1 MIEITNSKQVKDD
14 PELLELM
21 MQDLKSASG
30 LYKPTNFWSVYEKK
44 FLPELGSLGLRNFR
58 RRKDSILSSFAA
70 TDLIPTNIRQI
81 RARGKNNK
89 TRIPKFILRQLLR
102 SKKIESYVE
111 QLSKRYSF
119 VSNDDINYLCYE
131 FAKIFGEN
139 CKAKSIENF
148 EGSDIGNPENI
159 FYNDGQMYT
168 TSLLSFY
175 LNYAYCCKFMNFDS
189 IDSIMELGSG
199 AGKQIELIKK
209 LHPDLSFYV
218 FDIPPQLYVCEQY
231 LSALF
236 PGSVISYRQTRLM
249 KNIPEKRK
257 GKIFIFGNWKIPE
270 ITNLVYDLFWNSTS
284 FQEMEPEVVLN
295 YLNYIN
301 RQTTKYVF
309 LQQLMKGMPIAS
321 EEGKGG
327 VLKQTTLQHYKRGLK
342 NFRMLDLSKAIHLH
356 SISSRYEN
364 SFWKLK

>member
-1 MIEITNSKQVKDD
+1 MIETTNSKQVKDD

-21 MQDLKSASG
+21 MQDLKSASS
-30 LYKPTNFWSVYEKK
+30 LYQPTNWWSVYEKK
-44 FLPELGSLGLRNFR
+44 FLPELRSLGLRNFR
-58 RRKDSILSSFAA
+58 RRKNSILTSFAA
-70 TDLIPTNIRQI
+70 TDLIPTNIRKI
-81 RARGKNNK
+81 KARGKTNK

-119 VSNDDINYLCYE
+119 VSNENINYLCYE
-131 FAKIFGEN
+131 FAKTFGEN
-139 CKAKSIENF
+139 CKAKSIKNF

-159 FYNDGQMYT
+159 FSRDGKKYT

-189 IDSIMELGSG
+189 INSIMELGSG

-209 LHPDLSFYV
+209 LHPELSFYV
-218 FDIPPQLYVCEQY
+218 VDIPPQLYVCEQY

-236 PGSVISYRQTRLM
+236 PESVISYRQTRSM

-270 ITNLVYDLFWNSTS
+270 VTNLVYDLFWNAAS

-309 LQQLMKGMPIAS
+309 LQENMKGMPITS
-321 EEGKGG
+321 EEGKLG
-327 VLKQTTLQHYKRGLK
+327 VLKQTTLQHYKMGLE
-342 NFRMLDLSKAIHLH
+342 NFHMQDLSKAIHLH
-356 SISSRYEN
+356 TFSSGYEN
-364 SFWKLK
+364 AFWKRK